1 MAITFTI
8 KVVVLLSIIL
18 PVTSFEKDP
27 LRNRHLWANPT
38 VLRFDFV
45 REAYHA
51 ILRTFIAFI
60 TSTSSMLRVYD
71 IVILKI
77 QRPVSEAPES
87 WNMAHLI
94 GRDGDETMLSMRD
107 DNLYVL
113 GFANRSG
120 DWHAFERHAHLFRED
135 VTPLK
140 INDNYGSLLGGH
152 RGHKDLPR
160 IAHGQQ
166 AVLDA
171 IQALS
176 NYDPSTTDDRI
187 LGDALATLIVTLP
200 EAVRLRKTRDWQLRG
215 WPTGTHLTSKLADEV
230 VKWRVMTCGLLV
242 SHRNNGWWGGEEAR
256 DLYGSLR
263 IANKFGAME
272 RVGVMLWPARGKCSE
287 EVLDEWHIS
296 KIRRDMM
303 MVQQRG

>member
-1 MAITFTI
+1 MF
-8 KVVVLLSIIL
+8 LGL
-18 PVTSFEKDP
+18 PT
-27 LRNRHLWANPT
+27 
-38 VLRFDFV
+38 
-45 REAYHA
+45 
-51 ILRTFIAFI
+51 
-60 TSTSSMLRVYD
+60 
-71 IVILKI
+71 
-77 QRPVSEAPES
+77 
-87 WNMAHLI
+87 
-94 GRDGDETMLSMRD
+94 G
-107 DNLYVL
+107 
-113 GFANRSG
+113 
-120 DWHAFERHAHLFRED
+120 AFERHAHLFRED

-140 INDNYGSLLGGH
+140 INDNYGSLLGAG
-152 RGHKDLPR
+152 
-160 IAHGQQ
+160 IALGQQ

-200 EAVRLRKTRDWQLRG
+200 EAVRLRKIRDWQLRG
-215 WPTGTHLTSKLADEV
+215 WSTGTHLTSKLADQV

-272 RVGVMLWPARGKCSE
+272 RVGVMLWPARRKCSE